1 MAQKLIYH
9 GLVSRHAP
17 LAIDLEIM
25 RQTGFQGLEVSGA
38 KMRAALEGGITEA
51 ELAAWL
57 APVDVPGLGFLL
69 DIERQGEDHAALL
82 QDARA
87 LFRLAGIAGAR
98 GVQVLTGPVQVQA
111 VQAFASGG
119 SSGLYEGVLRLPRD
133 EQVQIT
139 ARNLAELADIAAED
153 GLLLYLEALAWA
165 PLNRLAAQVEVIR
178 RANRPNLRLAVDF
191 WHCYASGDR
200 PEDVAALPGDL
211 IYGVHVCDSLAF
223 AGGIPD
229 ESVLRDV
236 PTGQG
241 ALVLQDWVDAVKST
255 GYQGWWSCELFCRRQ
270 QQDNSFVVAREL
282 HGLMAGLIG
291 TGGGG

>member
-1 MAQKLIYH
+1 MQKLIYH

-17 LAIDLEIM
+17 LAIDLEVM

-38 KMRAALEGGITEA
+38 KMRAALEGGISEA

-69 DIERQGEDHAALL
+69 DIERQGDLLAALL
-82 QDARA
+82 QEARD
-87 LFRLAGIAGAR
+87 LFRLAVLAGAKA
-98 GVQVLTGPVQVQA
+98 VQVLTGPVQVKA
-111 VQAFASGG
+111 VQAFSAGEN
-119 SSGLYEGVLRLPRD
+119 SGLYEGVLRLPRA
-133 EQVQIT
+133 EQVEIT
-139 ARNLAELADIAAED
+139 ARNLATLADMAAED

-165 PLNRLAAQVEVIR
+165 PLNRLADQVEVIR

-223 AGGIPD
+223 VDGIPD

-241 ALVLQDWVDAVKST
+241 VLALQDWVDAVKST
-255 GYQGWWSCELFCRRQ
+255 GYQGWWSCELFCRKQ
-270 QQDNSFVVAREL
+270 QQDNSFAVARDL
-282 HGLMAGLIG
+282 HGLMTKLIE
-291 TGGGG
+291 TT

>member
-1 MAQKLIYH
+1 MPQKLIYH

-51 ELAAWL
+51 ELSAWL
-57 APVDVPGLGFLL
+57 VPVDVPGIGFLL
-69 DIERQGEDHAALL
+69 DLERQGRDHAALL
-82 QDARA
+82 QDARD
-87 LFRLAGIAGAR
+87 LFRLAVLAGAK

-111 VQAFASGG
+111 VQAFAAGG
-119 SSGLYEGVLRLPRD
+119 HSGLYEGVLRLPRE
-133 EQVQIT
+133 EQMRIT
-139 ARNLAELADIAAED
+139 ARNLAQLADIAAEN

-165 PLNRLAAQVEVIR
+165 PLNRLSDQVEVIR
-178 RANRPNLRLAVDF
+178 RANRDNLRLAVDF

-229 ESVLRDV
+229 ETLLRDV

-255 GYQGWWSCELFCRRQ
+255 GYQGWWSCELFCRKQ
-270 QQDNSFVVAREL
+270 QQDNSFAVARDL
-282 HGLMAGLIG
+282 HGLMARLIG
-291 TGGGG
+291 

>member
-69 DIERQGEDHAALL
+69 DIERQGTHHAALL

-87 LFRLAGIAGAR
+87 LFRLAGIAGAK

-111 VQAFASGG
+111 VQAFAAGG
-119 SSGLYEGVLRLPRD
+119 RSGLYEGVLRLPRD

-139 ARNLAELADIAAED
+139 ARNLAELADIAAAD

-165 PLNRLAAQVEVIR
+165 PLNRLADQVEVIG

>member
-1 MAQKLIYH
+1 MPQKLIYH

-25 RQTGFQGLEVSGA
+25 RQTGFQGLEISGA
-38 KMRAALEGGITEA
+38 KMRAALESGITEA
-51 ELAAWL
+51 ELSAWL
-57 APVDVPGLGFLL
+57 APVDVPGIGFLL
-69 DIERQGEDHAALL
+69 DLERQGKDHAALL
-82 QDARA
+82 QDARY
-87 LFRLAGIAGAR
+87 LFRLAVLAGAK

-111 VQAFASGG
+111 VQAFAAGG
-119 SSGLYEGVLRLPRD
+119 HSGLYEGVLRLPRE
-133 EQVQIT
+133 EQMQIT
-139 ARNLAELADIAAED
+139 ARNLAQLADIAAEN

-165 PLNRLAAQVEVIR
+165 PLNRLSDQVELIR
-178 RANRPNLRLAVDF
+178 RANRGNLRLVVDF

-200 PEDVAALPGDL
+200 PEDVAALPVDL

-241 ALVLQDWVDAVKST
+241 ALMLQDWVDAVKST
-255 GYQGWWSCELFCRRQ
+255 GYQGWWSCELFCRKQ
-270 QQDNSFVVAREL
+270 QQDNSFAVARDL
-282 HGLMAGLIG
+282 HGLMARLIG
-291 TGGGG
+291 